1 MLHNSKTQPPRM
13 TFQLVFW
20 ILCLGLVSLL
30 AACVTTPPMAPL
42 LEVPDFDPDVRDRVV
57 FQIST
62 IAVSDATDNAVLS
75 EEANIRPG
83 SSVVIDVP
91 TDIEVERLQ
100 AESDTEDG
108 VFRTINYFN
117 FAEQAMEK
125 QLLRGRFVVKDRSK
139 FEAILR
145 DLRDVGDCKPY
156 WFSCIDVGAYE
167 PLLKD
172 LEDKRERDE
181 ISDVDYA
188 RKVQEYRNELRI
200 GGTSRKAGEKELVDT
215 SEVIRAASASEVQAD
230 YILQVNVFDTSGRRR
245 ESINLLANEEFRQF
259 VDKYAAVKERF
270 SSDRNSYFE
279 CEVAEASLN
288 AKLIHVSSGDVVWI
302 GSHKVTELDHA
313 ENQANIELEVTY
325 ARNCTNCSELRNQV
339 TRLNTDESRTLR
351 HGQTPPVLAPRYATT
366 VSNARKISG
375 SQCAIDDRTDLEKIR
390 PQLAS
395 RVAEELIGTI
405 HFSASQGSD
414 QE

>member
-1 MLHNSKTQPPRM
+1 
-13 TFQLVFW
+13 
-20 ILCLGLVSLL
+20 
-30 AACVTTPPMAPL
+30 MAPL
-42 LEVPDFDPDVRDRVV
+42 LEMPDFDPDVRDRVV

-62 IAVSDATDNAVLS
+62 SAVSDATDNAVLS
-75 EEANIRPG
+75 EKANIRPG

-108 VFRTINYFN
+108 IFRTINYFN
-117 FAEQAMEK
+117 LAEQAMEK

-145 DLRDVGDCKPY
+145 DLRDCDPWY
-156 WFSCIDVGAYE
+156 SCYDVDLADE
-167 PLLKD
+167 SLINA
-172 LEDKRERDE
+172 LEDKRESGE
-181 ISDVDYA
+181 ISNVEYA
-188 RKVQEYRNELRI
+188 KQVQYFRSILQR

-230 YILQVNVFDTSGRRR
+230 YILQVNDFDTSGRLR

-259 VDKYAAVKERF
+259 VDKYAAVKARF

-351 HGQTPPVLAPRYATT
+351 HGQTPPVLTPRYATT

-375 SQCAIDDRTDLEKIR
+375 SQCAIDDRTDLEKVR
-390 PQLAS
+390 LQLAS

-405 HFSASQGSD
+405 RFAASQGSE